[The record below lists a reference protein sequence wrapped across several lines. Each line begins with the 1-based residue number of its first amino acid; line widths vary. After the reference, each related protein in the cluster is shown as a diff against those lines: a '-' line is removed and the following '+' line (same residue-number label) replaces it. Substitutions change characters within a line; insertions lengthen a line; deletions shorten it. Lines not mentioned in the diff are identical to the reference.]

1 MAVAVEVGRP
11 PGLRVSL
18 SRRRLLLARRPPAAP
33 LVAVLVQLVQL
44 AVVPV
49 VLRVPVRLVG
59 ARVRVLR
66 LAALWGLGSPQE
78 RRSWVLVWVRP
89 GAWPISPLA
98 TRERPRWRPPAPQGR
113 PALRAAGAT
122 QAQGALVVV
131 HRVAVAVVSQQE
143 RERCIGDECCCSGAG
158 EDGGTYLRW
167 VA

>member
-1 MAVAVEVGRP
+1 MVAVEVGRP

-33 LVAVLVQLVQL
+33 LVAVLVQL

-59 ARVRVLR
+59 AQRVWVPL
-66 LAALWGLGSPQE
+66 LVDLWGLGSPQE

-98 TRERPRWRPPAPQGR
+98 TRGRPRWRHPAPQGR
-113 PALRAAGAT
+113 PALKAAGAT
-122 QAQGALVVV
+122 QAQDVLVVV
-131 HRVAVAVVSQQE
+131 HRVAVAVVSQRE